1 MEFSHAQ
8 NHITLMFACSQNFK
22 ENFRMGGAFKWPPL
36 SDVVEYRRNVR
47 NVVTNII
54 KDTPLQLPI
63 TMESRWVSTLSHRKN
78 SL

>member
-1 MEFSHAQ
+1 
-8 NHITLMFACSQNFK
+8 
-22 ENFRMGGAFKWPPL
+22 MGGAFKWPPL

-78 SL
+78 